1 MHWQFPNFIF
11 SIFSLSKKV
20 LFKFRD
26 IWILGEKVWQNCY
39 CTTINLML
47 YILYSTT
54 VLRNMYVLY
63 MFVALPILKHKIT
76 FEKFDMCFKG
86 TIHIMKQS

>member
-1 MHWQFPNFIF
+1 MDFGRK
-11 SIFSLSKKV
+11 SLAE
-20 LFKFRD
+20 L
-26 IWILGEKVWQNCY
+26 L
-39 CTTINLML
+39 L
-47 YILYSTT
+47 YYHKSDAIYSTT